1 MNAQPSTLPQPLIAP
16 WRRMVARYHEPDRKL
31 AFKQV
36 ATSFLPYIALWYLM
50 YESLDISYG
59 LTLALALLAAGF
71 LMRVFIVLHDCAHGS
86 FLRSRR
92 WNDVFGFVGG
102 VLSLT
107 PYHYWRHTHV
117 IHHATSGNLDRRGT
131 GDIWTMTMREY
142 REASLWRR
150 LQFRFYRNP
159 ICLFVIGPVYVVLI
173 KNRFAG
179 AHFGWRWQRSV
190 LWANLAMLG
199 LGAALSLAGGFQD
212 YLRIQLPVLTLA
224 TAFGVWLFYVQHQFE
239 GVSWERQ
246 PHWDHFTAA
255 MRGSSYYE
263 LPKLLQWFSGNIG
276 FHHIHHL
283 SPRIPNYFLE
293 RCHRENP
300 LLQKATKL
308 RFLTSLRTIRL
319 RVWDEERN
327 RLVGLGMPWL

>member
-1 MNAQPSTLPQPLIAP
+1 MTAWPSTAAPPVTP
-16 WRRMVARYHEPDRKL
+16 WRSLVAPYHQPDSKL
-31 AFKQV
+31 ALWQV
-36 ATSFLPYIALWYLM
+36 STSFLPYIALWYLM
-50 YESLDISYG
+50 VRSLEISYG
-59 LTLALALLAAGF
+59 LTLGLAVLAAGF
-71 LMRVFIVLHDCAHGS
+71 LVRVFIVLHDCGHGS

-92 WNDVFGFVGG
+92 WNDAFGFVGG
-102 VLSLT
+102 VLSFT
-107 PYHYWRHTHV
+107 PYHYWRHTHA
-117 IHHATSGNLDRRGT
+117 IHHATAGNLDRRGV

-142 REASLWRR
+142 REASPWCR
-150 LQFRFYRNP
+150 LRFRLYRNP
-159 ICLFVIGPVYVVLI
+159 FCLFLVGPVFVVLI

-179 AHFGWRWQRSV
+179 AKFGWRWQRSV

-199 LGAALSLAGGFQD
+199 LGVALSLALGVQS
-212 YLRIQLPVLTLA
+212 YVLIQLPVLIFS

-239 GVSWERQ
+239 GVSWQRQ
-246 PHWDHFTAA
+246 QHWDHFTTA
-255 MRGSSYYE
+255 MRGSSYYA
-263 LPKLLQWFSGNIG
+263 LPKVLQWFSGNIG

-308 RFLTSLRTIRL
+308 RLFTSLRSIRY

-327 RLVGLGMPWL
+327 RLVGLGLPWL